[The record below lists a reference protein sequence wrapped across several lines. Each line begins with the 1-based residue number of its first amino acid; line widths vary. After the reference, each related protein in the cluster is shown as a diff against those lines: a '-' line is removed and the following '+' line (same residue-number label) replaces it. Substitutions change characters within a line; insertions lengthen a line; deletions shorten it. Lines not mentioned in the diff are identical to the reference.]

1 MLFFTVW
8 HPLHIEEPSA
18 PTLCSS
24 VGTIDNR
31 TPPDYRRS
39 GLAIYC
45 MYYENNDY
53 VSNVQVT
60 PTEPVIMLKLDG
72 QLALPLSQSWNMSP
86 ALMMAILPSYVEDT
100 HSALRDND
108 TNIQRKTILRGS
120 VTPDELCWISCSVPQ
135 LFNHTSQYVP
145 LLAFTGPD
153 LTWIWLQPRLLM
165 NTVL

>member
-1 MLFFTVW
+1 MLFFTVR
-8 HPLHIEEPSA
+8 HPLHTEEPSA

-24 VGTIDNR
+24 VGTVDNR

-72 QLALPLSQSWNMSP
+72 QLALLLSQS
-86 ALMMAILPSYVEDT
+86 
-100 HSALRDND
+100 
-108 TNIQRKTILRGS
+108 
-120 VTPDELCWISCSVPQ
+120 
-135 LFNHTSQYVP
+135 
-145 LLAFTGPD
+145 
-153 LTWIWLQPRLLM
+153 
-165 NTVL
+165 